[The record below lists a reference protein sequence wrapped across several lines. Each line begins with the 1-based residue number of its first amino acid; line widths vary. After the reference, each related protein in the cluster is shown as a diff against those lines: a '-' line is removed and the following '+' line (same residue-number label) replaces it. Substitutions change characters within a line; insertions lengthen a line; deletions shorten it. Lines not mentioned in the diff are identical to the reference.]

1 MQLQVVS
8 DPWSR
13 LKCARFFKRFISS
26 MNTQSY
32 RQSDIDESWIL
43 LDAKDKTL
51 GRLAS
56 YIATRLRGKHKPE
69 YTPNA
74 DLGDYIVVI
83 NASKIK
89 VTGQKLTQKEYFR
102 HSGYPGGIK
111 SKSLEEML
119 KNAPEEV
126 LAYALELEKVHGMHL
141 RIKDYGSRDA
151 IINHLTK
158 FNGYSNYLA
167 AKLHDEMLEYFYGD
181 RTISKNAHRYRLAD
195 LMEKGINT
203 ALVLAKDAKEVIAA
217 IKIEPS

>member
-89 VTGQKLTQKEYFR
+89 VTGKKLTQKEYFR

-126 LAYALELEKVHGMHL
+126 LQSAVKGML
-141 RIKDYGSRDA
+141 PKNKLGKKM
-151 IINHLTK
+151 LTK
-158 FNGYSNYLA
+158 LKIY
-167 AKLHDEMLEYFYGD
+167 
-181 RTISKNAHRYRLAD
+181 
-195 LMEKGINT
+195 
-203 ALVLAKDAKEVIAA
+203 KETNHPHQAQNPF
-217 IKIEPS
+217 KIEI